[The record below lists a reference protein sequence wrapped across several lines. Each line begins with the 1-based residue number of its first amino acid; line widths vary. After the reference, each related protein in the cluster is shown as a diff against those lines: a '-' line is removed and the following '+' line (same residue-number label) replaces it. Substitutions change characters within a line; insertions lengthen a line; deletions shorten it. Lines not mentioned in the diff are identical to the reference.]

1 MEQRTLFLSR
11 LIGLFALLTSLA
23 LLTRKAAALAMVATI
38 VHDPPTLLMLGLL
51 TLAAGLAIVLTHNLW
66 SGGALPVVVTLF
78 GWLILFRGLFLLF
91 LPAQTVAWL
100 IDGFHF
106 GQFFPFYVMIPLAI
120 GAYLTYAGFRRSQS

>member
-1 MEQRTLFLSR
+1 VEQRTLFLSR
-11 LIGLFALLTSLA
+11 LIGLFTLLTALA
-23 LLTRKAAALAMVATI
+23 LLTRKAAALAMVTAI
-38 VHDPPTLLMLGLL
+38 VHDPSMLLLLGLL

-91 LPAQTVAWL
+91 LPAETVAWL
-100 IDGFHF
+100 TDSFHF

-120 GAYLTYAGFRRSQS
+120 GAYLTYAGFLRGQG

>member
-1 MEQRTLFLSR
+1 
-11 LIGLFALLTSLA
+11 LTSLA

-38 VHDPPTLLMLGLL
+38 VHDPPMLLMLGLL

-91 LPAQTVAWL
+91 LPAQAVAWL
-100 IDGFHF
+100 IDRFHF